1 MEKICTRKKWVYG
14 ILFLIIIIGTICYF
28 TNGFVLDMKYSKK
41 DQIVLSNNTGFD
53 FAKISEISNEVLSGK
68 KTEISEVDIFKNAV
82 AISASEITEEEK
94 EQIIDKVNQ
103 EYGLEISKDNIKIQ
117 NIEKVSIKDIVAP
130 YILPIVITFALNLL
144 YFLIRYKKL
153 GLKKVL
159 ITGIILPIFV
169 ELDFLSIVVITKIPF
184 GDLTIALA
192 LAIYAIMLM
201 ICASIFEKEV
211 EEFKENET
219 EKNRN

>member
-53 FAKISEISNEVLSGK
+53 FSKISEISNEVLSGK